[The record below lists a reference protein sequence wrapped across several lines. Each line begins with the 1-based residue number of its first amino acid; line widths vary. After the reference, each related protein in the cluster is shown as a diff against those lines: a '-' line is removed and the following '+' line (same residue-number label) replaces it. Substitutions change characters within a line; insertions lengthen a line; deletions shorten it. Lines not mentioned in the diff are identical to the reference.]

1 MDQQGVPPP
10 TSPQGVAGLP
20 PQPLQGS
27 SQGSYD
33 GTPKDDG
40 NILDETNETD
50 ILKEVIL
57 DNPTTGILLPNSQ
70 VYNNDDNDVAQCD
83 VNLTDINQV
92 NANAFVHEGREM
104 ISLRSDGLWR
114 RPDETDGDIA
124 GTILAVAD
132 NNINIEEE
140 KNQPNKFLVNEH
152 GDILRSGGSNFSPGR
167 YQFTNDT
174 KNSVYDMFIN
184 IKIDESTS
192 KSTNVEIDQVLT
204 EHTGVTSILATRDN
218 TTSTNTAE
226 KPNAPAQMGY
236 IWGSGIVDWVKRNDL
251 DDDDNVCY
259 LCGKKMEQRNGDR
272 GTDDWDYPEVEHKIP
287 CTTAFTLFPSMD
299 NLRWYYPYYSVV
311 NGETSRAD
319 EDYRRRTPSK
329 DKSMLA
335 WWLSFTPTTYKQDT
349 VSRRNAKNGLE
360 FNDKNQMSS
369 NRFEYLRRLYIS
381 INKDRNTD
389 INSPEYNN
397 VKNLFKRFIK
407 EKYGSS
413 DGFNETVFNYSW
425 NVICLWLMEFAGSH
439 KTCNQRKSQYNLM
452 TADGVI
458 AAKTRKYNGGMHI
471 GGSGKNS
478 IDNAFNSNI
487 RLHGNK
493 RNKYQITGG
502 IIFNHL
508 TSIKNHY
515 VTCCELYQTVSS
527 HNTLKSIHL
536 GDKIEVYKRMHI
548 WDNFRRIISYVKNI
562 REAYFKAF
570 SGSSSG
576 GINKIEGAI
585 DVVNKKIASIDQH
598 KENLTAK
605 KEMIQAKSERLRQT
619 QKGKIDTELAAL
631 DAELSDLKK
640 ELWALDTKKNK
651 LIYDGTIIC
660 DKAKMDKKA
669 AEAEKNHAKRAL
681 DEENDNR
688 DFDDM
693 GNNPKKK
700 GRNGGGGGNY
710 EDAVQRLR
718 HAENELKYATSICNK
733 ACGLAGRS
741 CDTVSGRPAAGLAS
755 SENPIRDRTGIRMQ
769 ELIEGRGG
777 TRRKRRQL
785 KSKHTR
791 RVRKTKRKSTRTRRL
806 RKPSRKSK
814 TRRRVK
820 K

>member
-1 MDQQGVPPP
+1 MSQQHETPNDLENIVDEP
-10 TSPQGVAGLP
+10 TQ
-20 PQPLQGS
+20 
-27 SQGSYD
+27 
-33 GTPKDDG
+33 
-40 NILDETNETD
+40 TD

-57 DNPTTGILLPNSQ
+57 DNPITEILPINSQ
-70 VYNNDDNDVAQCD
+70 VYNNDYDDDAQGDVD
-83 VNLTDINQV
+83 LTDINQV
-92 NANAFVHEGREM
+92 NANVFVHEGGEM
-104 ISLRSDGLWR
+104 ISLALNSGFGIP
-114 RPDETDGDIA
+114 PDKTDNVIA

-132 NNINIEEE
+132 NNIDIEQEE
-140 KNQPNKFLVNEH
+140 NQPNKFLVNNNGEL
-152 GDILRSGGSNFSPGR
+152 LRSGGENFSPGR
-167 YQFTNDT
+167 LQYTLDTN
-174 KNSVYDMFIN
+174 NSVHDMFDN

-192 KSTNVEIDQVLT
+192 TDANVEIDKVLT

-236 IWGSGIVDWVKRNDL
+236 IWGSGIVEWVRSNDPNEP
-251 DDDDNVCY
+251 DNVCY
-259 LCGKKMEQRNGDR
+259 LCGKTMEQGNRSPHR

-287 CTTAFTLFPSMD
+287 CTTAFTIFPSMD

-335 WWLSFTPTTYKQDT
+335 WWLSFTPTTYK
-349 VSRRNAKNGLE
+349 RNAESRSKAGREQE
-360 FNDKNQMSS
+360 FTGTNQMSS
-369 NRFEYLRRLYIS
+369 DRFEYLRALYIS
-381 INKDRNTD
+381 INRDQNHD
-389 INSPEYNN
+389 ITSNVYQN
-397 VKNLFKRFIK
+397 VKNLFRRFIQ
-407 EKYGSS
+407 EKYGTSGGTS
-413 DGFNETVFNYSW
+413 FNRNVFDYSW

-452 TADGVI
+452 TVEGVR

-478 IDNAFNSNI
+478 IDDAFNSNI
-487 RLHGNK
+487 HLHGNK
-493 RNKYQITGG
+493 RHKHQITGG

-527 HNTLKSIHL
+527 HNTLKSINP

-576 GINKIEGAI
+576 RIYKINHAI
-585 DVVNKKIASIDQH
+585 GVVKEKIASIAEQYDVLY
-598 KENLTAK
+598 E
-605 KEMIQAKSERLRQT
+605 
-619 QKGKIDTELAAL
+619 KGNKIDSYIKSPRIRQVQNDEIARELAAL
-631 DAELSDLKK
+631 NPELVDLNKELDDLFTKYRKLKSQDGKLTAELTD
-640 ELWALDTKKNK
+640 ELPAVELQKTGSNSKQQLSPKTEIMM
-651 LIYDGTIIC
+651 L
-660 DKAKMDKKA
+660 
-669 AEAEKNHAKRAL
+669 EAVGAYTTQPNSQLNSQKHTASSRQKVLKRAIKR
-681 DEENDNR
+681 ETRQNI
-688 DFDDM
+688 
-693 GNNPKKK
+693 GK
-700 GRNGGGGGNY
+700 
-710 EDAVQRLR
+710 
-718 HAENELKYATSICNK
+718 
-733 ACGLAGRS
+733 
-741 CDTVSGRPAAGLAS
+741 
-755 SENPIRDRTGIRMQ
+755 
-769 ELIEGRGG
+769 GG

-791 RVRKTKRKSTRTRRL
+791 RVRKTKRKSKRTRRL
-806 RKPSRKSK
+806 RKHSRKSK